1 MINAPHK
8 QSVLS
13 VQQIIV
19 SIKVNVNKIVQSNI
33 IHQIKFVILVRQIA
47 TIVHQILFVLL
58 AQLITIYIQMD
69 V

>member
-13 VQQIIV
+13 VQQITV
-19 SIKVNVNKIVQSNI
+19 FIKVNVNKIVHCNI
-33 IHQIKFVILVRQIA
+33 IHQIKFVILVPQIA

-58 AQLITIYIQMD
+58 AQLIIIYIQMD